1 MKRRNKGETR
11 GQRIDIEEE
20 EKEAKDRALR
30 ESTAKTERRIERGT
44 KRDNSTPI

>member
-20 EKEAKDRALR
+20 EAKGALR
-30 ESTAKTERRIERGT
+30 ESTAKTEKRIERGT